1 MKRTWGF
8 GLGLVATAG
17 LLATAAAA
25 QSLGEY
31 ARQQRAQKPPTP
43 ASVKVYTNDN
53 LPAPGG
59 QGEGGPATASPTAAS
74 AKTSAEAEKTEKK
87 AAEDRSKLEAEW
99 RAKFAEQKNHIAMLE
114 RELKLPGVDNNMKL
128 TALYSGLY
136 DPKVAQNPAH
146 TVGQDD
152 TKYKSEIEEKKKALE
167 EAKEKLEGMKDQLRR
182 DGLPNS
188 WAD

>member
-8 GLGLVATAG
+8 GLGLVAMAG

-43 ASVKVYTNDN
+43 ATVRVYTNDN
-53 LPAPGG
+53 LPGSGSVSEAG
-59 QGEGGPATASPTAAS
+59 QSAASSSAAS
-74 AKTSAEAEKTEKK
+74 AKAAEKGEQQKD
-87 AAEDRSKLEAEW
+87 EDRSKLEAEW
-99 RAKFAEQKNHIAMLE
+99 RKRFAEQKDHIAMLE
-114 RELKLPGVDNNMKL
+114 RELKLPRVENNMKL

-146 TVGQDD
+146 TVAEED
-152 TKYKSEIEEKKKALE
+152 TKYKSELEEKKKALE
-167 EAKEKLEGMKDQLRR
+167 EAKQKLEDMKDELRR
-182 DGLPNS
+182 AGLPAS